1 MEKIET
7 IQDINNFI
15 HTNREKLLERA
26 IDIKDLPMDD
36 DWIQDDE
43 WDETIMEKND
53 DIVAFVKAKC
63 S

>member
-15 HTNREKLLERA
+15 RTNREKLLERA

-43 WDETIMEKND
+43 WDEIYKQEV
-53 DIVAFVKAKC
+53 VAHGKV
-63 S
+63 